1 MSAAEGTGTAAGA
14 EPAYAPLCLPPRA
27 PTRAPDFALP
37 AGTCDCHMHIF
48 GPRADYPLAEARN
61 YTPQLCTL
69 DDYLA
74 MMAHTGIA
82 RAVLIQPSVYGTDNR
97 AQLDAMA
104 RAPERFRAVVV
115 VPPETGDAELA
126 ALHAQGVRGI
136 RVNARNPGGLKLED
150 VPRLAARIA
159 PFGWHIQLQTSL
171 ERLAELDD
179 LLSAVP
185 VPLVVDHF
193 GLPDPRLGT
202 SSAPFVNL
210 LRLLESGRLWL
221 KLSAPYRASRIG
233 APFDDLL
240 PLVEALVATRPDRL
254 LWASDWPHSELWDA
268 MPDTAD
274 LVDLAGRWLP
284 TDALRRQILVENP
297 ARLYWA

>member
-1 MSAAEGTGTAAGA
+1 MSTDEAEGAGA
-14 EPAYAPLCLPPRA
+14 AQAPLCLPPRA
-27 PTRAPDFALP
+27 PDRTPAFALP
-37 AGTCDCHMHIF
+37 EGTCDCHMHVF
-48 GPRADYPLAEARN
+48 GPRADYPLSAVRN

-69 DDYLA
+69 DDYLKV
-74 MMAHTGIA
+74 MAHAGIA

-97 AQLDAMA
+97 AQLDALA
-104 RAPERFRAVVV
+104 RAPDRFRAVVV
-115 VPPETGDAELA
+115 VEPHTDDAALA
-126 ALHAQGVRGI
+126 ALHAKGVRGI

-150 VPRLAARIA
+150 VPQLAARIA
-159 PFGWHIQLQTSL
+159 PLGWHIQLQTSL

-179 LLSAVP
+179 LFRMVP

-202 SSAPFVNL
+202 ASKPFVHL

-233 APFDDLL
+233 APYDDLL
-240 PLVEALVATRPDRL
+240 PLVEALVAARPDRL

-274 LVDLAGRWLP
+274 LVDLVARWLP
-284 TDALRRQILVENP
+284 TDDLRRQVLVDTP
-297 ARLYWA
+297 ARLYFA